1 MTVSTEVDHNDYTG
15 NGVTTQYDFTFR
27 VLDKSHLLVQ
37 ILDASENITTL
48 VLGSDYT
55 VTGVNR
61 YTGGKVVLTSAL
73 PAGYKISI
81 ERSTPVTQEASIRNQ
96 GGFFPEIHEDAFDKL
111 TMLVQ
116 QAYGWWSGLSL
127 RKPSWLANYYDAL
140 NNRIRNLRDP
150 SQAQD
155 AATKNYVDESIVG
168 SNGHAD
174 DLFKRTLR
182 VPENE
187 VPQYFSVPVRSN
199 MLVGCNDAGRFVP
212 IAGQTDTADLA
223 IKLSGSSGADLIG
236 FENGDTVGETLTN
249 ILSNRLSFYGNNAS
263 SLIALLSYAADSGV
277 ECVIDVDVNLTSI
290 LNFDAAGKVINLR
303 FDASINSDD
312 QLLWLTH
319 LGRGSVIKNPW
330 FKNITT
336 PWVIS
341 RFDSSGNVL
350 TPGAAVLA
358 TLQQTNDEI
367 GYQPTA
373 SDSDIYSSL
382 SDDVK
387 NQQICAGMIIAYS
400 DGVDVVEPR
409 GRYMA
414 LEFIQCNNCRVI
426 SPSFM
431 AGKHQYGSILFSNTL
446 TSAWGYGN
454 CVIGGEIRYGSVS
467 GAVFMRQR
475 GASGGVFGGFKPYR
489 PGESGVKTYQNNVD
503 GRSARCYQMTF
514 DGITAH
520 QCGYDGVDVFADYGV
535 QEERVDDY
543 TLAEYAWGMLP
554 TAHKVSNIIATDCG
568 VTGTGT
574 GMTADGQFNTYSN
587 IIIEKSRSSGIF
599 HSGKNNYL
607 MNIFVKN
614 GNMNSAAAGAQI
626 RMLGVSSISGA
637 TIITD
642 ASVVTAGYGLF
653 TTDAGTSLNNINL
666 DGTALN
672 SQPRYPAKQNLRL
685 GRTSSTDMQC
695 SIFANPQP
703 TILANPC
710 GAVHFDLTYA
720 LSGSERG
727 NVSLLPVYG
736 GAEVKGL
743 RARGEYGGFAIHG
756 VSSQSNAAYLN
767 NGEVMFY
774 ESSGALK
781 LQFKGSSGAVITYTL
796 TAG

>member
-1 MTVSTEVDHNDYTG
+1 MTRLPESSSWEEEIELISRSE
-15 NGVTTQYDFTFR
+15 R
-27 VLDKSHLLVQ
+27 VAGGLDGPANRPLKS
-37 ILDASENITTL
+37 
-48 VLGSDYT
+48 
-55 VTGVNR
+55 
-61 YTGGKVVLTSAL
+61 
-73 PAGYKISI
+73 
-81 ERSTPVTQEASIRNQ
+81 
-96 GGFFPEIHEDAFDKL
+96 
-111 TMLVQ
+111 
-116 QAYGWWSGLSL
+116 
-127 RKPSWLANYYDAL
+127 LANRTRYLKD
-140 NNRIRNLRDP
+140 
-150 SQAQD
+150 QAD
-155 AATKNYVDESIVG
+155 TADESIAEKVSAVKTFAEGATLESPREEILFDSYRLVWTGEFPKTVLAG
-168 SNGHAD
+168 STPQGTGGIGAGCWAYTSDAVIRQNLGSSELPGTSLLMHSDEKTVEWHID
-174 DLFKRTLR
+174 DL
-182 VPENE
+182 
-187 VPQYFSVPVRSN
+187 
-199 MLVGCNDAGRFVP
+199 
-212 IAGQTDTADLA
+212 
-223 IKLSGSSGADLIG
+223 
-236 FENGDTVGETLTN
+236 
-249 ILSNRLSFYGNNAS
+249 NRNKLSFYDDTAS
-263 SLIALLSYAADSGV
+263 GLLAFLEYAAASGR
-277 ECVIDVDVNLTSI
+277 ECVIDVDINLTSI

-312 QLLWLTH
+312 QLLWLMH
-319 LGRGSVIKNPW
+319 LGHGSVIKNPW

-341 RFDSSGNVL
+341 RFDSSGNAL
-350 TPGAAVLA
+350 TPGAAILA

-454 CVIGGEIRYGSVS
+454 CVIGGEVRYGSVS

-475 GASGGVFGGFKPYR
+475 GASGGIWGGFKAYR
-489 PGESGVKTYQNNVD
+489 CGESGVKTYQNNVD
-503 GRSARCYQMTF
+503 GRSARCYQLTF

-543 TLAEYAWGMLP
+543 TLTEYAWGMLP

-642 ASVVTAGYGLF
+642 ESVVTAGYGLF

-685 GRTSSTDMQC
+685 GRTSSTDTQC

-703 TILANPC
+703 TILANYC
-710 GAVHFDLTYA
+710 GAIHFDNTYA

-727 NVSLLPVYG
+727 NVSINPVYG
-736 GAEVKGL
+736 GVEVKGI
-743 RARGEYGGFAIHG
+743 RVRGEYGGFAVHA

-774 ESSGALK
+774 ESSGTLK

>member
-1 MTVSTEVDHNDYTG
+1 MSVPNQTPYNIYTANGLTTVFAYEFYLISASDIQVTINGSEVTSGYTVSGVG
-15 NGVTTQYDFTFR
+15 N
-27 VLDKSHLLVQ
+27 
-37 ILDASENITTL
+37 
-48 VLGSDYT
+48 
-55 VTGVNR
+55 
-61 YTGGKVVLTSAL
+61 TGGGEVTFLTAPANGATVIFERVTPTYRLTDYQDNGDLLADTVNKDFDRLWMAIQRAFIYLGVAL
-73 PAGYKISI
+73 TRPLFGGGPFNATGYRI
-81 ERSTPVTQEASIRNQ
+81 EN
-96 GGFFPEIHEDAFDKL
+96 
-111 TMLVQ
+111 
-116 QAYGWWSGLSL
+116 
-127 RKPSWLANYYDAL
+127 LA
-140 NNRIRNLRDP
+140 DP
-150 SQAQD
+150 INEQD
-155 AATKNYVDESIVG
+155 AATRKYVIA
-168 SNGHAD
+168 NGKTNLA
-174 DLFKRTLR
+174 RTLR
-182 VPENE
+182 VPESSVDELPTIIARRNALLGWNNFGKPIS
-187 VPQYFSVPVRSN
+187 VFS
-199 MLVGCNDAGRFVP
+199 M
-212 IAGQTDTADLA
+212 TDTADLA
-223 IKLSGSSGADLIG
+223 VKLASSEIGLGSSLSMHHDKKTVAEHIDDL
-236 FENGDTVGETLTN
+236 
-249 ILSNRLSFYGNNAS
+249 NRNKLSFYDDTAS
-263 SLIALLSYAADSGV
+263 GLLAFLEYAVASGR
-277 ECVIDVDVNLTSI
+277 ECVIDVDINLTSI

-341 RFDSSGNVL
+341 RFDSSGNAL

-454 CVIGGEIRYGSVS
+454 CVIGGEVRYGSVS

-475 GASGGVFGGFKPYR
+475 GASGGIWGGFKANR
-489 PGESGVKTYQNNVD
+489 CGESGVKTYQNNVD
-503 GRSARCYQMTF
+503 GRSARCYQLTF

-653 TTDAGTSLNNINL
+653 TTDVGTSLNNINL
-666 DGTALN
+666 DGTGLN

-685 GRTSSTDMQC
+685 GRTSSSDTQC

-703 TILANPC
+703 TILANYC
-710 GAVHFDLTYA
+710 GAIHFDNTYA

-727 NVSLLPVYG
+727 NVSINPVYG
-736 GAEVKGL
+736 GVEVKGI
-743 RARGEYGGFAIHG
+743 RVRGEYGGFAIHA
-756 VSSQSNAAYLN
+756 VSSQSNGAYLD
-767 NGEVMFY
+767 NGTAMFY
-774 ESSGALK
+774 ESGGVLK
-781 LQFKGSSGAVITYTL
+781 IQFKNAAGTVTTYTL
-796 TAG
+796 TQG

>member
-1 MTVSTEVDHNDYTG
+1 MTRYNTG
-15 NGVTTQYDFTFR
+15 YPVPSPAMPDVWDNNETIDSFVNSPESSVTTRTGIVRDTMFGMQKKADEQRIAASVALVEQMDSQESAFNAAQTDKEDRFQGFLNSSGYVFLGNYENGPFQFSARNQYIRYNNQYYRLNAATDVGF
-27 VLDKSHLLVQ
+27 
-37 ILDASENITTL
+37 ITTGTTAASFANDVTHFVL
-48 VLGSDYT
+48 MDGDTLRQNLGSSEDGMGDDIVTHSDGKT
-55 VTGVNR
+55 VR
-61 YTGGKVVLTSAL
+61 EHIKYL
-73 PAGYKISI
+73 
-81 ERSTPVTQEASIRNQ
+81 ER
-96 GGFFPEIHEDAFDKL
+96 DK
-111 TMLVQ
+111 
-116 QAYGWWSGLSL
+116 
-127 RKPSWLANYYDAL
+127 
-140 NNRIRNLRDP
+140 
-150 SQAQD
+150 
-155 AATKNYVDESIVG
+155 
-168 SNGHAD
+168 
-174 DLFKRTLR
+174 
-182 VPENE
+182 
-187 VPQYFSVPVRSN
+187 
-199 MLVGCNDAGRFVP
+199 
-212 IAGQTDTADLA
+212 
-223 IKLSGSSGADLIG
+223 
-236 FENGDTVGETLTN
+236 
-249 ILSNRLSFYGNNAS
+249 LSFYGSTATG
-263 SLIALLSYAADSGV
+263 LLNFLAYAAASGR
-277 ECVIDVDVNLTSI
+277 ECVIDVDINLTSI

-312 QLLWLTH
+312 QLLWLMH
-319 LGRGSVIKNPW
+319 LGHGSVIKNPW

-341 RFDSSGNVL
+341 RFDSSGNAL
-350 TPGAAVLA
+350 TPGAAILA

-454 CVIGGEIRYGSVS
+454 CVIGGEVRYGSVS

-475 GASGGVFGGFKPYR
+475 GASGGIWGGFKAYR
-489 PGESGVKTYQNNVD
+489 CGESGVKTYQNNVD
-503 GRSARCYQMTF
+503 GRSARCYQLTF

-543 TLAEYAWGMLP
+543 TLTEYAWGMLP

-642 ASVVTAGYGLF
+642 ESVVTAGYGLF

-685 GRTSSTDMQC
+685 GRTSSTDTQC

-703 TILANPC
+703 TILANYC
-710 GAVHFDLTYA
+710 GAIHFDNTYA

-727 NVSLLPVYG
+727 NVSINPVYG
-736 GAEVKGL
+736 GVEVKGI
-743 RARGEYGGFAIHG
+743 RVRGEYGGFAVHA

-774 ESSGALK
+774 ESSGTLK

>member
-1 MTVSTEVDHNDYTG
+1 MSVPNQTPYNIYTANGLTTVFAYEFYLISASDIQVTINGSEVTSGYTVSGVG
-15 NGVTTQYDFTFR
+15 N
-27 VLDKSHLLVQ
+27 
-37 ILDASENITTL
+37 
-48 VLGSDYT
+48 
-55 VTGVNR
+55 
-61 YTGGKVVLTSAL
+61 TGGGEVTFLTAPANGATVIFERVTPTYRLTDYQDNGDLLADTVNKDFDRLWMAIQRAFIYLGVAL
-73 PAGYKISI
+73 TRPLFGGGPFNATGYRI
-81 ERSTPVTQEASIRNQ
+81 EN
-96 GGFFPEIHEDAFDKL
+96 
-111 TMLVQ
+111 
-116 QAYGWWSGLSL
+116 
-127 RKPSWLANYYDAL
+127 LA
-140 NNRIRNLRDP
+140 DP
-150 SQAQD
+150 INEQD
-155 AATKNYVDESIVG
+155 AATRKYVIA
-168 SNGHAD
+168 NGKTNLA
-174 DLFKRTLR
+174 RTLR
-182 VPENE
+182 VPESSVDELPTIIARRNALLGWNNFGKPIS
-187 VPQYFSVPVRSN
+187 VFS
-199 MLVGCNDAGRFVP
+199 M
-212 IAGQTDTADLA
+212 TDTADLA
-223 IKLSGSSGADLIG
+223 VKLASSEIGLGSSLSMHHDKKTVAEHIDDL
-236 FENGDTVGETLTN
+236 
-249 ILSNRLSFYGNNAS
+249 NRNKLSFYDDTAS
-263 SLIALLSYAADSGV
+263 GLLAFLEYAVASGR
-277 ECVIDVDVNLTSI
+277 ECVIDVDINLTSI

-341 RFDSSGNVL
+341 RFDSSGNAL
-350 TPGAAVLA
+350 TPGAAILA

-454 CVIGGEIRYGSVS
+454 CVIGGEVRYGSVS

-475 GASGGVFGGFKPYR
+475 GASGGIWGGFKAYR
-489 PGESGVKTYQNNVD
+489 CGESGVKTYQNNVD
-503 GRSARCYQMTF
+503 GRSARCYQLTF

-653 TTDAGTSLNNINL
+653 TTDVGTSLNNINL
-666 DGTALN
+666 DGTGLN

-685 GRTSSTDMQC
+685 GRTSSSDTQC

-703 TILANPC
+703 TILANYC
-710 GAVHFDLTYA
+710 GAIHFDNTYA

-727 NVSLLPVYG
+727 NVSINPVYG
-736 GAEVKGL
+736 GVEVKGI
-743 RARGEYGGFAIHG
+743 RVRGEYGGFAIHA
-756 VSSQSNAAYLN
+756 VSSQSNGAYLD
-767 NGEVMFY
+767 NGTAMFY
-774 ESSGALK
+774 ESGGVLK
-781 LQFKGSSGAVITYTL
+781 IQFKNAAGTVTTYTL
-796 TAG
+796 TQG